1 MNNMSNSMD
10 NLTMSNPMMNQMGM
24 NPQMMGMNPMMMNS
38 MGPMGMNAMMMPN
51 MMPMMNMQKKPM
63 TEEEKKQLRMQGYLM
78 GKKMAEE
85 KKKNMAPKQA
95 PVVQEG
101 PVTGEISIKFN
112 KGGSITTIKMD
123 AGSMVAEAINEYF
136 EKSKTKAGTFTFN
149 GQQLNPMD
157 PTTLAEAGFKNG
169 SQVTVT

>member
-1 MNNMSNSMD
+1 
-10 NLTMSNPMMNQMGM
+10 
-24 NPQMMGMNPMMMNS
+24 
-38 MGPMGMNAMMMPN
+38 
-51 MMPMMNMQKKPM
+51 M

-101 PVTGEISIKFN
+101 PATGEISIKFN

-123 AGSMVAEAINEYF
+123 ASSMVAEAINEYF

-157 PTTLAEAGFKNG
+157 ATTLAEAGFKNG